1 MTLANNFK
9 ETPNIEKWNHN
20 QISAW
25 FKSGEWKS
33 GWEIP
38 ADESVNQ
45 KEMAKQFFRNPER
58 WQKAFSFLKSEGL
71 SSLTTGRY
79 ELEGS
84 DLIAIIDEYTTKDEQ
99 TARFEAH
106 RKYADIQYVISGE
119 ERIGITLLNNT
130 KVTVPFDEEKDIVF
144 LDASEFEYKDANPA
158 RLFVFFPEDA
168 HCPGVKNL
176 KNSIVRKV
184 VVKVR
189 MD

>member
-1 MTLANNFK
+1 MSVVNK
-9 ETPNIEKWNHN
+9 SIETQNIEKWNHD
-20 QISAW
+20 QLSAW
-25 FKSGEWKS
+25 FRRGEWKS
-33 GWEIP
+33 GWKTA
-38 ADESVNQ
+38 ADDSVN
-45 KEMAKQFFRNPER
+45 KRELAKQFFPNPER
-58 WQKAFSFLKSEGL
+58 WQKAFSFLKSEEL

-84 DLIAIIDEYTTKDEQ
+84 DLFAIIDEYTTKDEE

-119 ERIGITLLNNT
+119 ERIGITPLNNT

-158 RLFVFFPEDA
+158 RFFVFFPEDA